1 MAEASKLT
9 SRVDPPNGIYPA
21 RVDEK
26 GRLKFPAKFQQYIQ
40 SFGDPRVFVTS
51 LDTTTARIYPI
62 SVWNEN
68 QEFFEQFT
76 ANPEAAED
84 VAFIANDLGADA
96 ELDTQ
101 GRVLL
106 PQELRQ
112 LLSIENQPVWLHCYK
127 GRILLYSKE
136 VYEQRKAKAREGLA
150 EKLRELEKGG
160 LR

>member
-1 MAEASKLT
+1 MAEL
-9 SRVDPPNGIYPA
+9 SRLVPKTDPPNGIYPA

-40 SFGDPRVFVTS
+40 SFDDPRVFVTS
-51 LDTTTARIYPI
+51 LDYTTARIYPI

-68 QEFFEQFT
+68 QEFFDQYT
-76 ANPEAAED
+76 GNPEAAED
-84 VAFIANDLGADA
+84 LAFIANDLGADA
-96 ELDTQ
+96 EVDTQ

-112 LLSIENQPVWLHCYK
+112 QLNIENQPVWLHCYK
-127 GRILLYSKE
+127 GRILLYSKD